1 MFDIGFSE
9 LLLILVVALV
19 VVGPERLPRL
29 ARTAGMYIGR
39 MRRMVASVQADVQR
53 ELAAED
59 LKRTLQQQ
67 AESAGLHEIIEEGQ
81 QAATA
86 AEQLMKPEAEAA
98 PKPAATQAA
107 SALDSAATADSK
119 HGGD

>member
-9 LLLILVVALV
+9 LLLIMLVTLV

-29 ARTAGMYIGR
+29 ARTAGLYIGR
-39 MRRMVASVQADVQR
+39 LRRAVESVKADVQR

-59 LKRTLQQQ
+59 LKRTLQKQ

-86 AEQLMKPEAEAA
+86 AEQLMQPEASAPEPAHPTANTPAPVEA
-98 PKPAATQAA
+98 
-107 SALDSAATADSK
+107 K